1 MTEDLDGVIN
11 LLIAFI
17 LGGLVAITWLAMNPR
32 AVKRLGD
39 WLERV
44 RGR

>member
-17 LGGLVAITWLAMNPR
+17 LGGLVGITWLAMNPR

-39 WLERV
+39 WLDRLR
-44 RGR
+44 RG